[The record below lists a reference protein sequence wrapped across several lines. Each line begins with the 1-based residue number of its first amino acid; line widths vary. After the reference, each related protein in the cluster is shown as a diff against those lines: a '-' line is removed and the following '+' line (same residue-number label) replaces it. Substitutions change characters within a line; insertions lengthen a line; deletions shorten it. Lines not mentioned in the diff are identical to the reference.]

1 MRQVGLV
8 VALLLG
14 GHVVLPLPAAAST
27 LYSVARGD
35 HEFPDNQLRVIDPAD
50 GSTIGTPVTITLAG
64 KAVVGGTGL
73 ATDPLTGDLY
83 ALLKIQFLG
92 PRELVTIDPAT
103 GVATSVGNT
112 GAKFAALAFDSGGTL
127 YAVTGHGAGP
137 PVTPNTLYTLSLVDA
152 TRTFVTTLGNGG
164 QGEAIGFNPDDGF
177 LYHASGF
184 FDVPMV
190 GETRIFEKIDLTTLA
205 VTNIPLSGDFY
216 TEMTALVFSGNS
228 FFGADTGFGAPGDI
242 PILLSLTDTGVVVE
256 IGSTD
261 HVVRGLAFVP
271 EPSSSL
277 MLMAGV
283 GFLAGLD
290 RRRRRRSR

>member
-1 MRQVGLV
+1 MRQVGLA
-8 VALLLG
+8 VALLLFG

-27 LYSVARGD
+27 LYSISRD
-35 HEFPDNQLRVIDPAD
+35 DNQLREINPVD
-50 GSTIGTPVTITLAG
+50 GTTVGVPVSITLPG

-83 ALLKIQFLG
+83 ALLKILNQG

-103 GVATSVGNT
+103 GAATFVGNT
-112 GAKFAALAFDSGGTL
+112 GGKFATLAFDSGGTL
-127 YAVTGHGAGP
+127 YAATGSGAGP
-137 PVTPNTLYTLSLVDA
+137 PVTPNTLYTLSLIDA
-152 TRTFVTTLGNGG
+152 TRTSVTTLLNST

-177 LYHASGF
+177 LYHASGY
-184 FDVPMV
+184 FDVPLV
-190 GETRIFEKIDLTTLA
+190 GDTRIFEKIDLNTLVA
-205 VTNIPLSGDFY
+205 TNIPLSGDFY
-216 TEMTALVFSGNS
+216 TEITALVFSGNS

-242 PILLSLTDTGVVVE
+242 PIFLSLTDGGAVGD
-256 IGSTD
+256 IGPTD
-261 HVVRGLAFVP
+261 HVVKGLAFVP

-290 RRRRRRSR
+290 RRRTQRPR